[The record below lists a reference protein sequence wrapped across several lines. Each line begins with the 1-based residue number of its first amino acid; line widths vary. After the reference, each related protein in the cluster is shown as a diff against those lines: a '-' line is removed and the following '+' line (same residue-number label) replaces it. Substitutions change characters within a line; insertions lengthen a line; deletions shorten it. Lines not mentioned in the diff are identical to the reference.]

1 MKIHFLKKSGFT
13 LVEMI
18 TSFTLASI
26 MVTLLFSVVLNIKNI
41 YSTSAVKT
49 EMLIEQAN
57 LSKKMNQVIKDN
69 NITSYSICV
78 DDDYDICYEFIHTSG
93 TTYKLLINTID
104 NVITFDNYTYKLGNN
119 SSIGNVEVS
128 VETLAEI
135 SEEYNNSFL
144 NIKIPIYNSNLE
156 KEDLGI
162 NLVYPFN
169 SSVLTNF
176 SI

>member
-1 MKIHFLKKSGFT
+1 MFFT
-13 LVEMI
+13 GRRKGE
-18 TSFTLASI
+18 
-26 MVTLLFSVVLNIKNI
+26 LFALYK
-41 YSTSAVKT
+41 TDVKP
-49 EMLIEQAN
+49 N
-57 LSKKMNQVIKDN
+57 K
-69 NITSYSICV
+69 
-78 DDDYDICYEFIHTSG
+78 
-93 TTYKLLINTID
+93 
-104 NVITFDNYTYKLGNN
+104 ITFDNYTYKLGNN
-119 SSIGNVEVS
+119 SSIGNVEVN

-156 KEDLGI
+156 NEDLCI

>member
-1 MKIHFLKKSGFT
+1 MKQKGFT

-18 TSFTLASI
+18 TSFALASI

-78 DDDYDICYEFIHTSG
+78 DDDYDICYEFNHTSG

-104 NVITFDNYTYKLGNN
+104 NIITFDNYTYKLGNN
-119 SSIGNVEVS
+119 SSIGNVEVN

-156 KEDLGI
+156 NEDLGI